1 MVRLATAGAQCGPAL
16 HQTGCYAA
24 NVIRIGKEDRLFVLT
39 GAGVSAESGL
49 PTFRGMNGLWRTFRV
64 EELAS
69 PEAWRRDPALVWG
82 FYSWR
87 REVHRG
93 VRPNPAHAALAE
105 LETRLGERMF
115 LCTQNVDRL
124 HEEGGSTRVVHMHGE
139 LFKSRCESCD
149 APPFPDERE
158 YKSLEQIARC
168 ACGDKI
174 RPHIVWFGEQPFFLE
189 EIAAA
194 LRACTVFVCVGSSG
208 VVYPAAGFVQMIR
221 GRAAVR
227 TFYVGPEEPA
237 NLSAFD
243 ECFLGKAGELLP
255 ELFRAV

>member
-69 PEAWRRDPALVWG
+69 PEAWRRDPALVWE

-139 LFKSRCESCD
+139 LFKSRCDGCD

-168 ACGDKI
+168 ACGGKI

-243 ECFLGKAGELLP
+243 ECFFGKAGELLP